1 MKSRKII
8 RKTGIIFLAAASCMN
23 AFCTYIF
30 VKAFGRKKE
39 TSRTHKKK
47 KNSAR
52 EQKMADSIEAR
63 KRWAEKTPL

>member
-30 VKAFGRKKE
+30 VKPSE
-39 TSRTHKKK
+39 EKKK
-47 KNSAR
+47 LPEHIKRKNFQR
-52 EQKMADSIEAR
+52 VN
-63 KRWAEKTPL
+63 KRWQIV